1 MKHLKLVALGA
12 AAAAGIASAAF
23 AQQPA
28 TGQQPGNRPTTHQ
41 KMNQSGSMGMMGMM
55 GMMNDPEMRKQMTDM
70 MRNCNQMMSRMDGMS
85 AQHSKSS

>member
-1 MKHLKLVALGA
+1 MKHLKLMAIGTIT
-12 AAAAGIASAAF
+12 AAGIASAAF

-28 TGQQPGNRPTTHQ
+28 TGKQPGSRPMTHQ

-55 GMMNDPEMRKQMTDM
+55 GMMNDPDMRKQMTDM
-70 MRNCNQMMSRMDGMS
+70 MGNCNQMMSRMDGMP